1 MLWTECLCPTPKSYV
16 ETLIPNV
23 LVTEVRPSEN
33 DWGIRVEPSRTESV
47 SRIRD
52 PRGLPCFFLPDDNT
66 EKRWSSMTQEESPD
80 TLILD
85 FPTSGTVRN
94 VCYKE
99 LMLLNCGA
107 GEGP

>member
-1 MLWTECLCPTPKSYV
+1 MLWTECLCPTPNSYV

-23 LVTEVRPSEN
+23 LVTEVGPSEN
-33 DWGIRVEPSRTESV
+33 DWGMRVEPSRMESV

-66 EKRWSSMTQEESPD
+66 EKIRSSMTQEESPD

-85 FPTSGTVRN
+85 FPTFGTVRN

-99 LMLLNCGA
+99 PMLLNCGA
-107 GEGP
+107 GEDP